1 MNASTKPIRQ
11 EAEKTNFLNRLSL
24 RNKLIGAALLVFVVL
39 LVISIPGDRDQ
50 LLARQERIEVA
61 QVAYDLA
68 LPAVEP
74 VMQGVITFIDE
85 TGVDVTGNRLY
96 SGLSSALTTLNRA
109 NATVASRFQGV
120 VTFSRNAHD
129 LLEGSNAV
137 PELDTDEFRLL
148 IADMDT
154 TMGVGLLALMELNDT
169 IDEYNGYQNWISAKI
184 ASAIFSL
191 PQGYTDPVPS
201 NSRLNRE
208 SLTQ

>member
-1 MNASTKPIRQ
+1 MNASTKPIGQ
-11 EAEKTNFLNRLSL
+11 VVEKRSFLNRLSL
-24 RNKLIGAALLVFVVL
+24 RNKLIGVALLVFVVL
-39 LVISIPGDRDQ
+39 LVISIPGDQSQ
-50 LLARQERIEVA
+50 LLARQEKVEDA

-74 VMQGVITFIDE
+74 VMQGVIAFIDD
-85 TGVDVTGNRLY
+85 TGVDVAGNRLY
-96 SGLSSALTTLNRA
+96 TGLSSAVTTLNRT
-109 NATVASRFQGV
+109 NATTASRFQGV

-154 TMGVGLLALMELNDT
+154 TLGVNLLALMELNDT

-184 ASAIFSL
+184 ATAIFNL
-191 PQGYTDPVPS
+191 PPGYTDPVPT

-208 SLTQ
+208 SLS